1 MVDELLD
8 AATMLAGEASRNSAC
23 GRRAVSPAYYAV
35 FHALSD
41 RATGS
46 LLPGVPNAAEDYVR
60 IYRSLDHDPLKNAFN
75 QAPLKDDV
83 RLRSIGGLIA
93 HLQSERVRADYL
105 PADPLLFP
113 HAQVIDL
120 VLQASQI
127 IQELG
132 SLTDDERRKLAVC
145 LLFRTRKD

>member
-8 AATMLAGEASRNSAC
+8 AAAMLAGEASRNPSC
-23 GRRAVSPAYYAV
+23 GRRAVSTAYYAV

-41 RATGS
+41 LATGC
-46 LLPGVPNAAEDYVR
+46 LLPGVSNEAEDYVR
-60 IYRSLDHDPLKNAFN
+60 IYRSLDHGPLKNAFI
-75 QAPLKDDV
+75 QAPLKDNP
-83 RLRSIGGLIA
+83 RLRPIGGLIA

-113 HAQVIDL
+113 HSQVLDL

-127 IQELG
+127 VQELRA
-132 SLTDDERRKLAVC
+132 LTDDDRRKLAVC

>member
-8 AATMLAGEASRNSAC
+8 VAAMLAGQTSRNPSC
-23 GRRAVSPAYYAV
+23 GRRAVSTAYYAV

-41 RATGS
+41 LATGS
-46 LLPGVPNAAEDYVR
+46 LLPGVSNKAEDYLR
-60 IYRSLDHDPLKNAFN
+60 IYRSLDHGPLKNAFI
-75 QAPLKDDV
+75 QAPLKDNP
-83 RLRSIGGLIA
+83 RLRPIGGLIA

-113 HAQVIDL
+113 HAEVLDL

-127 IQELG
+127 VQELRA
-132 SLTDDERRKLAVC
+132 LTDDDRRKLAVC